1 MNDRKPPSFALG
13 VIPLV
18 VLTPGLAGLYRVTQS
33 PSFEAYRRIDV
44 VRLLTIGAY
53 AGVVMVILGRSA
65 MRRRDR
71 EQPLRRRLGPLVF
84 VGIVVIGMI
93 PRSLELY
100 RAVDVVQLTGSGACF
115 GVALGLVG
123 MMIGLRASRT

>member
-1 MNDRKPPSFALG
+1 
-13 VIPLV
+13 
-18 VLTPGLAGLYRVTQS
+18 
-33 PSFEAYRRIDV
+33 
-44 VRLLTIGAY
+44 
-53 AGVVMVILGRSA
+53 